1 MSVWEQICLS
11 GKEGSTGLQS
21 VIPVELKTA
30 EAADK
35 ESAAA
40 SNPPKATPSEAAPN
54 DKKNENGN
62 NSNNGDGG
70 NGNNGN
76 GNTNNTGGSQ
86 NQSGI
91 LMPQKPVSDIEQS
104 LIDESRESGHHKNYE
119 LIEYVNDVNRQYTQV
134 LMEVNIDGVMDTAY
148 AYDNERISLERFTVW
163 DGYYTYDPRESV
175 SRVTDREGR
184 L

>member
-62 NSNNGDGG
+62 NGNNGDG
-70 NGNNGN
+70 GN

-104 LIDESRESGHHKNYE
+104 LIDEIRESGHHKNYE

-148 AYDNERISLERFTVW
+148 AYGNERISLERFTGW